1 VEETIMSKK
10 TNDQRAAQ
18 PPEDTQKMYARA
30 YATRLAKQVTEEA
43 DGSRRKSTG
52 GKKRDGRR

>member
-1 VEETIMSKK
+1 MPKK

-18 PPEDTQKMYARA
+18 PPEGTQKMYARA

>member
-1 VEETIMSKK
+1 VEETIMPKK

-18 PPEDTQKMYARA
+18 PPEGTQKMYARA

-43 DGSRRKSTG
+43 E
-52 GKKRDGRR
+52 